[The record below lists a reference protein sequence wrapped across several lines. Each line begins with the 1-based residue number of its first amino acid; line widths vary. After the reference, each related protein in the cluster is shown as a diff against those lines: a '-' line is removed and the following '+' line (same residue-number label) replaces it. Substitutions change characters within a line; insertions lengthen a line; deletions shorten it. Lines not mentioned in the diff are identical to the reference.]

1 MLLKKLSKMKNDTKK
16 ILTTNLSDLIGKYE
30 KSDVL
35 AELEREYLSLPIR
48 QISLQEITTNKYLKN
63 VRYSDKKI
71 RKLIDSY
78 GESLFIE
85 PLVCRLVD
93 EKYEIIIG
101 HEKFLAAKVLNIQ
114 QMKVT
119 ITNYNDEETL
129 LILLALARKQEQKN
143 IVEFAV
149 LFRALAKEFN
159 YTQQN
164 IARLS
169 YLSRPQVTNIMRL
182 LKLPSDVLK
191 LVQEEKISYG
201 HARALINYPSEKV
214 KELAKLIAKEKLT
227 VREVEKMFA
236 KEQDTEQSPK
246 IVQTG
251 RKVTVFFNDEEEAKA
266 FAAKIKKDND

>member
-1 MLLKKLSKMKNDTKK
+1 MKNDTKK

>member
-1 MLLKKLSKMKNDTKK
+1 MKNDTKK

-48 QISLQEITTNKYLKN
+48 QISLEEISTNKYLKG
-63 VRYSDKKI
+63 VRYSDNKI
-71 RKLIDSY
+71 KKLIGSY

-85 PLVCRLVD
+85 PLVCRFVD

-101 HEKFLAAKVLNIQ
+101 HEKFIAAKVLNIQ

-129 LILLALARKQEQKN
+129 LILLALARKQEKQN

-149 LFRALAKEFN
+149 LFEALAKEFN

-191 LVQEEKISYG
+191 LVQDEKISYG
-201 HARALINYPSEKV
+201 HARALINYPPEKV
-214 KELAKLIAKEKLT
+214 KEIAKLIAKEKLT

-236 KEQDTEQSPK
+236 REQDNEHPPK
-246 IVQTG
+246 IIQTG
-251 RKVTVFFNDEEEAKA
+251 RKVTVLFSDEEEAKA
-266 FAAKIKKDND
+266 FVSKFKKDND